1 MKILLLC
8 WRDTGHPEGGGS
20 ERYLERVAGYLAD
33 QGHTVVFRTAS
44 YPDAPA
50 LSRRDGVTFSRA
62 GGNFSVY
69 VRSWTA
75 MLGARFGVGPI
86 AKVLGGKP
94 DVVVDTQNGVPFF
107 ARIFSGAPTV
117 LLTHHCHREQWPV
130 AGPIISKL
138 GWFIESRLSPMIH
151 RRCRYIT
158 VSEPSAAE
166 LVELGVSSGRIA
178 VIRNGVDPIP
188 EELQST
194 EIMADLSECDGPAPH
209 LVTLSR
215 LVPHKQI
222 EHAIDVL
229 ADLVQDRPGAILD
242 VIGSGWWHDNLVEYA
257 RDKGVSDHVV
267 FHGQVTEADKHRI
280 LSKACLHLM
289 PSRKE
294 GWGLAVIESAQHGV
308 PTVGYRSSAGLRDSV
323 NDGETG
329 LLASDEADLIAKT
342 RQILDNGELHR
353 AMSKACVARAAE
365 FGWDK
370 TGEAVLN
377 VLENP
382 TLDKLLPAA
391 GQ

>member
-20 ERYLERVAGYLAD
+20 ERYLERVAAFLAQ
-33 QGHTVVFRTAS
+33 QGHQVVFRTAS
-44 YPDAPA
+44 YPGAPA
-50 LSRRDGVTFSRA
+50 LSERDGVVFSRA

-69 VRSWTA
+69 VRAWAA
-75 MLGARFGVGPI
+75 MIAARFGAGSI
-86 AKVLGGKP
+86 GNALGGRP

-107 ARIFSGAPTV
+107 ARIFSSALSSPLSPTKTV

-130 AGPIISKL
+130 AGPVVEKL
-138 GWFIESRLSPMIH
+138 GWFIESRLSPLIH

-166 LVELGVSSGRIA
+166 LVNLGVDADRIEI
-178 VIRNGVDPIP
+178 IRNGVDPIP
-188 EELQST
+188 EEARST
-194 EIMADLSECDGPAPH
+194 AGVGDAAIVKGEAPH

-229 ADLVQDRPGAILD
+229 ADLVEDYPGAILD

-257 RDKGVSDHVV
+257 GQKGVADHVV
-267 FHGQVTEADKHRI
+267 FHGQVSEADKHRI
-280 LSKACLHLM
+280 LSGACIHMM

-308 PTVGYRSSAGLRDSV
+308 PTVGYRSSAGLNDSV

-329 LLASDEADLIAKT
+329 LLADDEADLAEKT
-342 RQILDNGELHR
+342 RKILADPELR
-353 AMSKACVARAAE
+353 RRMAEACVARAEE

-370 TGEAVLN
+370 TAAAVLK
-377 VLENP
+377 VLESP
-382 TLDKLLPAA
+382 RVR
-391 GQ
+391 

>member
-20 ERYLERVAGYLAD
+20 ERYLERVAGYLAG

-44 YPDAPA
+44 YPGAPT

-75 MLGARFGVGPI
+75 MLGARFGVGPL
-86 AKVLGGKP
+86 AKALGGKP

-130 AGPIISKL
+130 AGPIISQL

-151 RRCRYIT
+151 RRSRYIT

-166 LVELGVSSGRIA
+166 LVELGVSPGRIA

-215 LVPHKQI
+215 LVPHKQ
-222 EHAIDVL
+222 
-229 ADLVQDRPGAILD
+229 
-242 VIGSGWWHDNLVEYA
+242 N
-257 RDKGVSDHVV
+257 
-267 FHGQVTEADKHRI
+267 
-280 LSKACLHLM
+280 
-289 PSRKE
+289 
-294 GWGLAVIESAQHGV
+294 
-308 PTVGYRSSAGLRDSV
+308 
-323 NDGETG
+323 
-329 LLASDEADLIAKT
+329 
-342 RQILDNGELHR
+342 
-353 AMSKACVARAAE
+353 
-365 FGWDK
+365 
-370 TGEAVLN
+370 
-377 VLENP
+377 
-382 TLDKLLPAA
+382 
-391 GQ
+391 